1 MAHNIALAPPS
12 FLELD
17 DSYHILGICPCG
29 QCLAEAD
36 VMAAPRMSE
45 VITIQCGHYS
55 NFIGTHLWNL
65 QVIFVKPFL

>member
-1 MAHNIALAPPS
+1 MDN
-12 FLELD
+12 
-17 DSYHILGICPCG
+17 
-29 QCLAEAD
+29 EAD